1 MYITGIAS
9 GATEL
14 LVPKKKHGAPVRIR
28 FERRYHRSVLEAPIR
43 NESGRLVQ
51 SSEGLTL
58 GWQLGQVCATA
69 QTAASTRIAVTELTA
84 YNTFENHCARLL
96 RTGAAGLLVLVEK

>member
-28 FERRYHRSVLEAPIR
+28 FERRYHRGVLEAPIR

-58 GWQLGQVCATA
+58 GWQLGQVCAT
-69 QTAASTRIAVTELTA
+69 QTASTRVAVTELTA
-84 YNTFENHCARLL
+84 YNTFENHAF
-96 RTGAAGLLVLVEK
+96 EKFPKFPRVSKQ